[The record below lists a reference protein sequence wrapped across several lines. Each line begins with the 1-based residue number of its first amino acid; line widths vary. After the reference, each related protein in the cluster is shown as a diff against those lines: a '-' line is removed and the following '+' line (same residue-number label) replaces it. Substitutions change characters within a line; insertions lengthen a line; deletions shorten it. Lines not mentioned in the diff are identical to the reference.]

1 MKTASRL
8 IEQLEQAGYTVH
20 IEGEDLSLKW
30 TRSGDPSLEH
40 VKILREVKAHKTEV
54 INYLRLLQTLQSK
67 LERPI
72 VVKSGYLKDTFCL
85 VASEGQAR
93 EIEKAGGVCYLPAE
107 VGVLLTNSTGMDEET
122 LTNYLNK
129 IHMLKKTF
137 PGARVGRG

>member
-40 VKILREVKAHKTEV
+40 VKILREVKAHKTEAV
-54 INYLRLLQTLQSK
+54 DYLRLLQTPQAK

-72 VVKSGYLKDTFCL
+72 LIESGYLRDTFYL
-85 VASEGQAR
+85 VANERLGPSKRQ
-93 EIEKAGGVCYLPAE
+93 
-107 VGVLLTNSTGMDEET
+107 
-122 LTNYLNK
+122 
-129 IHMLKKTF
+129 
-137 PGARVGRG
+137 GASATSLRRSGYC